1 MLDSILEAITQ
12 LKIFTLVSA
21 IGIVV
26 TGVVLLFIC
35 KDFYWESPNRK
46 HIGFFYR
53 MSTWDTFGLSCCFI
67 KFFLVISFLIT
78 GCNVENIHIFIFV
91 VLKLCYIIHRRSLKG
106 IIMDIGLAI
115 LSVIV
120 MIIMGLLY
128 NYLHDIMFDFK
139 ICIIMWILAVLLC
152 LYALYDLFSCCNY
165 IIRKRDLK
173 NERSKKDK

>member
-1 MLDSILEAITQ
+1 MLDSILEAIAQ
-12 LKIFTLVSA
+12 LKIFTLVSG
-21 IGIVV
+21 IGIVI
-26 TGVVLLFIC
+26 TGVVLLIIC
-35 KDFYWESPNRK
+35 KEFSWDSPNRK

-67 KFFLVISFLIT
+67 KLFLAISFLIT
-78 GCNVENIHIFIFV
+78 QCNVENIHIFVFV
-91 VLKLCYIIHRRSLKG
+91 VLKLCYISLRRSLKG

-128 NYLHDIMFDFK
+128 NYLNDIIFDLK

-152 LYALYDLFSCCNY
+152 LYALYDLFACCNY
-165 IIRKRDLK
+165 IIRKKDLK
-173 NERSKKDK
+173 NERAKKDK